1 MDAAPLRRLLM
12 LAPAGV
18 GHAQRWAT
26 ALAGRGVE
34 VVLATQHPD
43 AAWAPPAG
51 VRVVALP
58 HRGTAGYFRN
68 VPALRRLL
76 RAERPELLHAHYA
89 SGYGTTAALAGWHP
103 WLLSVWGSDVYEF
116 PFSGALQGWWLRRNL
131 RRADAIASTSRAM
144 AGQVRRLTPDRGA
157 IAVTP
162 FGIDTARFAPA
173 QPGPGGGEAGGSL
186 AIGTVKTLAP
196 AYGIDRLLRA
206 FARLAA
212 PAGGP
217 LPTLLIVGGGPQEA
231 ELRALAQSL
240 GIATRVRWVGP
251 VPHAEVPAWLNRLD
265 VFVAPSRIE
274 SFGVAVLEASACARP
289 VVVSDAG
296 GLPEVVVDGE
306 TGLVVPGGGEAALAG
321 ALERL
326 AGDAALRRRLGEAG
340 RRHVQRRYEW
350 SACVGHMLA
359 CLQAARDG
367 RPPPAPGA

>member
-1 MDAAPLRRLLM
+1 MAAAPLRRLLM
-12 LAPAGV
+12 LAPAEV
-18 GHAQRWAT
+18 GHTQRWAT

-89 SGYGTTAALAGWHP
+89 SGYGTTAALAAWHP

-116 PFSGALQGWWLRRNL
+116 PYTGALQGWWLRQNL
-131 RRADAIASTSRAM
+131 KRADAIASTSAAM
-144 AGQVRRLTPDRGA
+144 AGQVRRLTPARGA

-162 FGIDTARFAPA
+162 FGIDTTRFAPA
-173 QPGPGGGEAGGSL
+173 PAARAAGEASKGL
-186 AIGTVKTLAP
+186 VIGTVKALAP
-196 AYGIDRLLRA
+196 AYGVDLLLRA
-206 FARLAA
+206 FARLEPRPGA
-212 PAGGP
+212 PAA
-217 LPTLLIVGGGPQEA
+217 TLLIVGDGPQAA
-231 ELRALAQSL
+231 ELRALADAL
-240 GIATRVRWVGP
+240 GIAARVRFAGA

-265 VFVAPSRIE
+265 VFVAASRIE

-289 VVVSDAG
+289 VLVSDAG
-296 GLPEVVVDGE
+296 GLPEVVLDGE
-306 TGLVVPGGGEAALAG
+306 TGLVVPSGDVAALAA
-321 ALERL
+321 ALARL
-326 AGDAALRRRLGEAG
+326 VDDAALRQRLGEAG
-340 RRHVQRRYEW
+340 RRHVQQRYEW
-350 SACVGHMLA
+350 AGCVDHMLA

-367 RPPPAPGA
+367 RPPPERP